1 MRYMRGIRG
10 SGKIMGLFVVV
21 LLCLLSVVSVARG
34 NDQTVFNNLYVNL
47 QAPPEIK
54 VNQGEQI
61 KAPIFF
67 AKGPLTNS
75 GPVDLYLIKYDA
87 GDFSHTAEFL
97 TGDGR
102 FVPAAS
108 DLSNISP
115 YQKFSTT
122 DDYFYKEMVLMNN
135 APAKS
140 FELLIC
146 LIGVRNNV
154 TLFDCGSGLVT
165 ILPPTTPALLP
176 PTGLTA
182 NVVSS
187 SQIGLSWNSSTGAA
201 GYYVYR
207 DMVQQPVAP
216 SVPSFTDTGLSP
228 NTQYCYAVSAYNSS
242 GVASGQSAQACAKTL
257 QVSCQGLSVSPQ
269 TVPLITL
276 AKGATQQIQIN
287 VNDKCGTALASG
299 NYDATH
305 TVNWITNLQKQN
317 GILTATV
324 DASSLFP
331 NTTSSGTIS
340 VSSGS
345 QSVSV
350 NVSVSVTPPSFG
362 GIIGGG
368 GGSCTPTAVN
378 IWPPDAIS
386 VVAGQT
392 QSLSIAVKDDCSN
405 NISSYTATT
414 TSSSPWLSLTN
425 NPGNLVATV
434 ATTTTMSGT
443 YTATIV
449 VKAAGLS
456 DKTFSLT
463 LNITGQ
469 CIPSSAMAAPSPV
482 TPTIVQGQTA
492 NGVSVSITD
501 NCGVEQL
508 AYAVSSITF
517 DPNNPKGATSLPI
530 PWLATPAVNTTG
542 TGTMT
547 VSFVNN
553 ASQLQVGAY
562 KATITVTPAKYGAPL
577 TVPVTLTVTNT
588 SPSPQPG
595 PADRSITE
603 IPNKSSLTVKLAPGK
618 SAYFSAVARGGSAY
632 ALQFKLEPIVN
643 AYYGGDMLIQYVG
656 GSSCGTDSGSVSNL
670 VTPDYLVNTVWPYA
684 EQYGGVPIWF
694 PGSKTWYPPRARDD
708 LYYALSGISFEF
720 ATVSGDPAVT
730 NNPGPGY
737 PVGCYYVLVYNG
749 SSEVEQYNVTFY
761 EW

>member
-1 MRYMRGIRG
+1 MRDMRGIRE
-10 SGKIMGLFVVV
+10 SGKVMWIFVVV
-21 LLCLLSVVSVARG
+21 LLCLLSVVSAARG
-34 NDQTVFNNLYVNL
+34 NDQTVFNNIYVNL

-61 KAPIFF
+61 KAPVFF
-67 AKGPLTNS
+67 AKSPLTNS

-87 GDFSHTAEFL
+87 NDFSHTAEFL

-102 FVPAAS
+102 FVPAVS
-108 DLSNISP
+108 DLSNLSP

-122 DDYFYKEMVLMNN
+122 DDYFYKEIVLMDK

-146 LIGVRNNV
+146 LAGVRNSV
-154 TLFDCGSGLVT
+154 TLLNCAKGLVT
-165 ILPPTTPALLP
+165 ILPPTTPALLA

-187 SQIGLSWNSSTGAA
+187 SQISLSWNPSAGAA

-207 DMVQQPVAP
+207 DMVKQPVAP
-216 SVPSFTDTGLSP
+216 SVAAFTDTGLIP
-228 NTQYCYAVSAYNSS
+228 NILYCYAVSAYNSS
-242 GVASGQSAQACAKTL
+242 GIVSGQSAPACARTL

-269 TVPLITL
+269 SMPLITL
-276 AKGATQQIQIN
+276 TKGATQQIQIN
-287 VNDKCGTALASG
+287 VNDKCGNALASG
-299 NYDATH
+299 NYDATPA
-305 TVNWITNLQKQN
+305 VNWITNLQKQN
-317 GILTATV
+317 GILIATV
-324 DASSLFP
+324 DSSSLLA

-340 VSSGS
+340 ISSGG

-350 NVSVSVTPPSFG
+350 NVSVSVTPPLFD
-362 GIIGGG
+362 IGGG
-368 GGSCTPTAVN
+368 GGNCTPKAVN

-392 QSLSIAVKDDCSN
+392 QLLSIAVKDDCSN
-405 NISSYTATT
+405 YISSYTATI
-414 TSSSPWLSLTN
+414 TSSSPWLSLAN
-425 NPGNLVATV
+425 NPGNLVATAV
-434 ATTTTMSGT
+434 TTTTMSGT

-449 VKAAGLS
+449 VKATGLS

-463 LNITGQ
+463 LSITSQ
-469 CIPSSAMAAPSPV
+469 CILSSATAAPSSV

-492 NGVSVSITD
+492 NSVSVSITD

-517 DPNNPKGATSLPI
+517 DPNNPKDATGSPI
-530 PWLATPAVNTTG
+530 PWLAAPTVNATG

-553 ASQLQVGAY
+553 ATQLQVGAY
-562 KATITVTPAKYGAPL
+562 KATIAVAPAKYGASL
-577 TVPVTLTVTNT
+577 VVPVTLTVTNT
-588 SPSPQPG
+588 SSPPPP
-595 PADRSITE
+595 PANITA
-603 IPNKSSLTVKLAPGK
+603 IPNKSSLTIRLAPGG
-618 SAYFSAVARGGSAY
+618 SAYFSAVARGGSIY
-632 ALQFKLEPIVN
+632 SLQFKLEPIAN
-643 AYYGGDMLIQYVG
+643 AYSGGDMLIQYMG
-656 GSSCGTDSGSVSNL
+656 GSSCGTDSSLVNNL
-670 VTPDYLVNTVWPYA
+670 VTPNYLVNTIWPYVR
-684 EQYGGVPIWF
+684 EHGGVPKWD

-708 LYYALSGISFEF
+708 LYYALSGDSFEF

-730 NNPGPGY
+730 NNSGPGY
-737 PVGCYYVLVYNG
+737 PVGCYYLLVYNG
-749 SSEVEQYNVTFY
+749 SSGVEQYNVTFY